1 MGVSHPQE
9 RSITVSPTA
18 SLIALV
24 GMAVA
29 TVAIL
34 TISTLA
40 AADLLPRRTA
50 RPSATRRRSARH

>member
-1 MGVSHPQE
+1 MSV
-9 RSITVSPTA
+9 TA
-18 SLIALV
+18 SLVWLI

-40 AADLLPRRTA
+40 AADLLPRRRA
-50 RPSATRRRSARH
+50 RDRSATRITHRGTTRRAPLTEGK

>member
-1 MGVSHPQE
+1 MTLSAYLVW
-9 RSITVSPTA
+9 
-18 SLIALV
+18 LV

-40 AADLLPRRTA
+40 AADLLPRRRA
-50 RPSATRRRSARH
+50 RSQTVTDTTNRAASRRAPITEGK